1 MRFRVK
7 SDYISK
13 LCSVIIFVSF
23 TGCLPEMPAPNS
35 KSSIVVSLVCD
46 LTDGCNAGKAPTIT
60 FSPPA
65 GTYGAADN
73 VTDITISTPISGAKI
88 CYTIN
93 NTNPSCDTTSTC
105 TTGFDYTA
113 AVAVPANTQTI
124 IKAVACSSDSIYSA
138 TYNID
143 INAPGYPSDFVA
155 IADDTKVH
163 LSWTNVA
170 DPDLAGI
177 TILRCADPCFP
188 SNVNDPVAYRVD
200 LGVVTSYSDVG
211 LTNNTKYNYFIY
223 SKDIAGNYS
232 NAYSDDATPNSGL
245 LYIFVTNT
253 LYDGNLGGVAGA
265 DARCNSDSAKP
276 IPTATYKALL
286 VDGATRIACT
296 SGGCSTGSTEHT
308 DWVLK
313 PNQSYYNVAGD
324 VIAATDV
331 NGLFPNNL
339 TNSIKPLSSNY
350 SWTGLFID
358 WTTHSSHCNGWTDNT
373 NSSYGAAGKHDKTIN
388 NGSFNDSAI
397 QCDSTVPL
405 YCVQQ

>member
-1 MRFRVK
+1 MKFRAR
-7 SDYISK
+7 SDYTSG
-13 LCSVIIFVSF
+13 LFCVIIFGLL

-35 KSSIVVSLVCD
+35 KPSIVVSLVCD
-46 LTDGCNAGKAPTIT
+46 LIDDCSIAGKPPTIT

-65 GTYGAADN
+65 GTYGSADN
-73 VTDITISTPISGAKI
+73 VTSITISTPISGAKI
-88 CYTIN
+88 CYTTD
-93 NTNPSCDTTSTC
+93 NTNPSCDITSTC
-105 TTGFDYTA
+105 TGNDYTA
-113 AVAVPANTQTI
+113 PVPVAANTQTI
-124 IKAVACSSDSIYSA
+124 VKAIACSSDSIYSA

-143 INAPGYPSDFVA
+143 TSPPGYPNDFLA
-155 IADDTKVH
+155 IGDDTKVH
-163 LSWTNVA
+163 LSWSNVA

-188 SNVNDPVAYRVD
+188 SNVNDPVDLRVD

-211 LTNNTKYNYFIY
+211 LTNNTKYNYFIF

-232 NAYSDDATPNSGL
+232 SAYFDDATPKSGL
-245 LYIFVTNT
+245 LYMYVTNL
-253 LYDGNLGGVAGA
+253 LYSGNLGGVAGA

-373 NSSYGAAGKHDKTIN
+373 NSSQGLAGKHDMIN
-388 NGSFNDSAI
+388 GNGSFNNSAFN
-397 QCDSTVPL
+397 CDSTIPL